1 MVPSEM
7 LLESIDANAAF
18 SIRLISGKPLKQ
30 PTSRD
35 PNRGLRLNGE
45 SLWGKCIWALDR

>member
-7 LLESIDANAAF
+7 LFESIDANAAF

-35 PNRGLRLNGE
+35 PNRGLRLNG
-45 SLWGKCIWALDR
+45 A

>member
-7 LLESIDANAAF
+7 RFESIDANAAF
-18 SIRLISGKPLKQ
+18 SIGLISRKPLKQ
-30 PTSRD
+30 PTSRA

-45 SLWGKCIWALDR
+45 LLWGKCIWALDR